1 MVAFDK
7 VSLQE
12 AYDELASP
20 MKVAE
25 RFGVCKKTVLNY
37 MKAFGIER
45 NKRRVIRSDVGSVI
59 KTMAEKGCG
68 TTEIAG
74 AVGYSN
80 AAVVR
85 WARSNGVEIQDTY
98 HQGFIRTDS
107 GYIKL
112 HVPEHPRADAKGY
125 VQEHVLVMEK
135 HLGRYLTDDEVVH
148 HKDYSKDN
156 NRLDNLQLM
165 TDRDH
170 RALHLS
176 NKDCGRWMLRK

>member
-1 MVAFDK
+1 MAAFDK

-20 MKVAE
+20 AKVAE

-37 MKAFGIER
+37 MKMFGIDR
-45 NKRRVIRSDVGSVI
+45 DKRRVIRSDVGSVI
-59 KTMAEKGCG
+59 KSMAETGCG
-68 TTEIAG
+68 ATEITEV
-74 AVGYSN
+74 VGFSN
-80 AAVVR
+80 TAILR
-85 WARSNGVEIQDTY
+85 WARANNVAIRDTY

-135 HLGRYLTDDEVVH
+135 HLGRYLADDEVVH
-148 HKDYSKDN
+148 HKDYSKN
-156 NRLDNLQLM
+156 NNQLDNLQLM
-165 TDRDH
+165 TDRGH